1 MPRCYAKSLTFN
13 PPATM
18 PEQPT
23 FRIAVRQFG
32 PFESTMAKLWAS
44 FCQETGCP
52 LAVEMVAMDL
62 PQLYASLLTD
72 KGLAN
77 GAWDVAHINTDW
89 LPEAASTGAL
99 EDLAPYIRQ
108 QPPADFPQ
116 GWSPSLLGMQ
126 QRGQAVLALPF
137 HDGPECLIYRKDL
150 FDSPEEQVR
159 FQQQYGQPLEVPK
172 TWDEFQTVA
181 RFFQRP
187 ADNLYGFVAA
197 GFPDGHNT
205 VFDFCL
211 HLWTR
216 GGALLDEHGRVR
228 LDSPAAAEGLT
239 FYRQLLRD
247 PRAGHPHTRQYES
260 VAAGQ
265 AFARGEAALM
275 VNWFGF
281 AAVCDVD
288 AACPVR
294 GRVEVAPIP
303 HGTGGQSASLNVY
316 WLYAIGAGSR
326 HKAVAY
332 EFLRFATRPASDKL
346 LTLEGGIGCRLSTW
360 HDADINARVPYYHKL
375 DMLHQ
380 QARSLPPKANWAQL
394 AHVIDEVVLQAITT
408 DTPTHELLAA
418 GQQRLNALDHV

>member
-1 MPRCYAKSLTFN
+1 MT
-13 PPATM
+13 
-18 PEQPT
+18 PEPLS

-32 PFESTMAKLWAS
+32 PFESAMAKLWAG
-44 FCQETGCP
+44 FCQETGCQV
-52 LAVEMVAMDL
+52 AVEMVPMDL
-62 PQLYASLLTD
+62 HELYASLLTD
-72 KGLAN
+72 KGLLS
-77 GAWDVAHINTDW
+77 GSWDVAHINTDW
-89 LPEAASTGAL
+89 LPEAASSGAL
-99 EDLAPYIRQ
+99 ENLTPYIQ
-108 QPPADFPQ
+108 QKPPADFPQ

-126 QRGQAVLALPF
+126 QRGEAILGLPF

-150 FDSPEEQVR
+150 FDSVEEQAN
-159 FQQQYGQPLEVPK
+159 FQRQHGRPLRVPE
-172 TWDEFQTVA
+172 TWEEFQTVA

-187 ADNLYGFVAA
+187 AENLFGFVAA
-197 GFPDGHNT
+197 GYPDGHNT

-216 GGALLDEHGRVR
+216 GGQLVDAQGRVCI
-228 LDSPAAAEGLT
+228 DSEAAAAGLA

-247 PRAGHPHTRQYES
+247 QAAVHPHTMQYES

-294 GRVEVAPIP
+294 GRVDIARIP
-303 HGTGGQSASLNVY
+303 HGAGGQSASLNVY

-326 HKAVAY
+326 QKALAY
-332 EFLRFATRPASDKL
+332 DFIRYATSTANDKL

-360 HDADINARVPYYHKL
+360 HDAEINALVPYYHKL
-375 DMLHQ
+375 EMLHQ
-380 QARSLPPKANWAQL
+380 QAQSLPPKANWAQL
-394 AHVIDEVVLQAITT
+394 ASIIDEVVLQAITT
-408 DTPTHELLAA
+408 DMPVAKLLAA
-418 GQQRLNALDHV
+418 GQQQINALDHV

>member
-1 MPRCYAKSLTFN
+1 MTPE
-13 PPATM
+13 PAV
-18 PEQPT
+18 

-32 PFESTMAKLWAS
+32 PFESALAKLWAS
-44 FCQETGCP
+44 FCQETGCQ
-52 LAVEMVAMDL
+52 LAVEMVPMDL
-62 PQLYASLLTD
+62 HRLYASLLID

-77 GAWDVAHINTDW
+77 GAWDVAHLNTDW

-99 EDLAPYIRQ
+99 ENLTPYLNEN
-108 QPPADFPQ
+108 PPADFPQ
-116 GWSPSLLGMQ
+116 CWSPSLLGMQ
-126 QRGQAVLALPF
+126 QAGDAVLGLPF
-137 HDGPECLIYRKDL
+137 HDGPECLVYRKDL
-150 FDSPEEQVR
+150 FDSAEEQAD
-159 FQQQYGQPLEVPK
+159 FQQQHGRPLRVPE
-172 TWDEFQTVA
+172 TWAEFQTVA

-187 ADNLYGFVAA
+187 AENLYGFVAA
-197 GFPDGHNT
+197 GYPDGHNT

-216 GGALLDEHGRVR
+216 GGQLLDAQSRVC
-228 LDSPAAAEGLT
+228 LASAAAAEGLT

-247 PRAGHPHTRQYES
+247 QAASHPHTRQYES

-294 GRVEVAPIP
+294 GGVDIAPIP
-303 HGTGGQSASLNVY
+303 HGAGGQSASLNVY
-316 WLYAIGAGSR
+316 WLYTIGAGSR

-332 EFLRFATRPASDKL
+332 DFIRFATSPANDKL

-360 HDADINARVPYYHKL
+360 HDPEINALVPYYHKL
-375 DMLHQ
+375 ELLHQ
-380 QARSLPPKANWAQL
+380 QAKSLPPKANWAQI
-394 AHVIDEVVLQAITT
+394 ASIIDEVVLQAINT
-408 DTPTHELLAA
+408 DTPVAELLAN
-418 GQQRLNALDHV
+418 GQQKINALDHV

>member
-1 MPRCYAKSLTFN
+1 MTPE
-13 PPATM
+13 PAV
-18 PEQPT
+18 
-23 FRIAVRQFG
+23 FRIAVRKFG
-32 PFESTMAKLWAS
+32 PFESATAKLWAS

-52 LAVEMVAMDL
+52 LAVEMVPMDL
-62 PQLYASLLTD
+62 HELHASLLTD
-72 KGLAN
+72 EGLKN

-89 LPEAASTGAL
+89 LAEAHAAGAL
-99 EDLAPYIRQ
+99 ENLTPYLTAN
-108 QPPADFPQ
+108 PPADFPQ

-126 QRGQAVLALPF
+126 QFGDTVLGLPF
-137 HDGPECLIYRKDL
+137 HDGPECLIYRRDL
-150 FDSPEEQVR
+150 FENPAEQAAFRQQHGRPLQVPE
-159 FQQQYGQPLEVPK
+159 
-172 TWDEFQTVA
+172 TWEDFQTVA

-187 ADNLYGFVAA
+187 ADNLSGFVAA

-216 GGALLDEHGRVR
+216 AGQLVDSQGRVR
-228 LDSPAAAEGLT
+228 IDGAAAIEGLA

-247 PRAGHPHTRQYES
+247 QTAGHPQTMHYES

-294 GRVEVAPIP
+294 GQVDIAPIP
-303 HGTGGQSASLNVY
+303 HGAGGQSASLNVY

-332 EFLRFATRPASDKL
+332 EFLRYATRPENDKL
-346 LTLEGGIGCRLSTW
+346 LTLEGGIGCRISTW
-360 HDADINARVPYYHKL
+360 HDADINALVPYYHKL
-375 DMLHQ
+375 EQLHQ
-380 QARSLPPKANWAQL
+380 QAETLPRHTNWARI
-394 AHVIDEVVLQAITT
+394 AAIIDEVVLQAINT
-408 DTPTHELLAA
+408 DAPVAELLAA
-418 GQQRLNALDHV
+418 GQEKINSLDHV

>member
-1 MPRCYAKSLTFN
+1 MRPEL
-13 PPATM
+13 PP
-18 PEQPT
+18 

-32 PFESTMAKLWAS
+32 PFESAMAKLWAS
-44 FCQETGCP
+44 FCQETGCA
-52 LAVEMVAMDL
+52 LNVEMVPMDL
-62 PQLYASLLTD
+62 HQLYASLLTD
-72 KGLAN
+72 KGLQN
-77 GAWDVAHINTDW
+77 GNWDVAHINTDW

-99 EDLAPYIRQ
+99 EDLTPYIRQ
-108 QPPADFPQ
+108 NPPMGFPT

-126 QRGQAVLALPF
+126 QVGYAVMGLPF

-150 FDSPEEQVR
+150 FESPQEQAR
-159 FQQQYGQPLEVPK
+159 FQQLHGRPLQVPE
-172 TWDEFQTVA
+172 TWEDFQTVA

-187 ADNLYGFVAA
+187 ADNLFGFVAA

-211 HLWTR
+211 QLWTH
-216 GGALLDEHGRVR
+216 GGQLVDAQGHVR
-228 LDSPAAAEGLT
+228 IDSAAAAEGLA

-247 PRAGHPHTRQYES
+247 PSAGHPQTMQYES

-265 AFARGEAALM
+265 AFARGEAAMM

-294 GRVEVAPIP
+294 GRVDIGHIP
-303 HGTGGQSASLNVY
+303 HGASGQSASLNVY

-326 HKAVAY
+326 YKTVAY
-332 EFLRFATRPASDKL
+332 DFLRFAIHPENDRL

-360 HDADINARVPYYHKL
+360 HDAEINALVPYYHKL
-375 DMLHQ
+375 EMLHQ
-380 QARSLPPKANWAQL
+380 QAQSLPPKANWARI
-394 AHVIDEVVLQAITT
+394 ADIIDEVVRQAINT
-408 DTPTHELLAA
+408 DAPVTELLAA
-418 GQQRLNALDHV
+418 GQQKINALDHV

>member
-1 MPRCYAKSLTFN
+1 MT
-13 PPATM
+13 
-18 PEQPT
+18 PEPSV

-32 PFESTMAKLWAS
+32 PFESALAKLWTG
-44 FCQETGCP
+44 FCQETGCR
-52 LAVEMVAMDL
+52 LAVEMVPMDL
-62 PQLYASLLTD
+62 HELHASLLTNN
-72 KGLAN
+72 GLQN
-77 GAWDVAHINTDW
+77 GTWDVAHINTDW

-99 EDLAPYIRQ
+99 ENLTPYIQ
-108 QPPADFPQ
+108 QNPPADFPA

-126 QRGQAVLALPF
+126 QVGEAITGLPF

-150 FDSPEEQVR
+150 FDSPEEQAR
-159 FQQQYGQPLEVPK
+159 FQQQHGRPLRVPE
-172 TWDEFQTVA
+172 TWEDFQTVA

-216 GGALLDEHGRVR
+216 GGTLVDAQGHITIDT
-228 LDSPAAAEGLT
+228 PAAIEGLT
-239 FYRQLLRD
+239 FYRQLLTD
-247 PRAGHPHTRQYES
+247 NTAVHPQTMQYES

-281 AAVCDVD
+281 AAVCDV
-288 AACPVR
+288 AATCPVR
-294 GRVEVAPIP
+294 GRVDIARIP
-303 HGTGGQSASLNVY
+303 HGAGGQSASLNVY
-316 WLYAIGAGSR
+316 WLYAIGSGSR

-332 EFLRFATRPASDKL
+332 AFLRFATRPENDKL

-360 HDADINARVPYYHKL
+360 HDPEINALVPYYHKL
-375 DMLHQ
+375 EMLHQ
-380 QARSLPPKANWAQL
+380 QAQSLPPKANWAQL
-394 AHVIDEVVLQAITT
+394 AGIIDTVVLQAIST
-408 DTPTHELLAA
+408 DAPVAELLAA
-418 GQQRLNALDHV
+418 GQRQLNLFDHV

>member
-1 MPRCYAKSLTFN
+1 
-13 PPATM
+13 M
-18 PEQPT
+18 PELPP

-32 PFESTMAKLWAS
+32 PFESAMAKLWAS
-44 FCQETGCP
+44 FCEETGCE
-52 LAVEMVAMDL
+52 LAVEMVPMDL
-62 PQLYASLLTD
+62 HQLYASLLTD
-72 KGLAN
+72 KGLQN
-77 GAWDVAHINTDW
+77 GTWDVAHINTDW

-99 EDLAPYIRQ
+99 EDLTPYIRQ
-108 QPPADFPQ
+108 NPPMDFPI

-126 QRGQAVLALPF
+126 QVGDAVMGLPF

-150 FDSPEEQVR
+150 FESPQEQAR
-159 FQQQYGQPLEVPK
+159 FRELHGSPLEVPE
-172 TWDEFQTVA
+172 TWEDFQKVA

-187 ADNLYGFVAA
+187 ADNLFGFVAA

-211 HLWTR
+211 HLWTS
-216 GGALLDEHGRVR
+216 GGQLVDAQGLVR
-228 LDSPAAAEGLT
+228 IDSAAAAEGLA

-247 PRAGHPHTRQYES
+247 QAAGHPQTMQYES

-294 GRVEVAPIP
+294 GWVDIARIP
-303 HGTGGQSASLNVY
+303 HGAGGQSASLNVY

-332 EFLRFATRPASDKL
+332 EFLRFATRPENDKL

-360 HDADINARVPYYHKL
+360 HDAEINALVPYYHKL
-375 DMLHQ
+375 EMLHQ
-380 QARSLPPKANWAQL
+380 QAQSLPPKANWAL
-394 AHVIDEVVLQAITT
+394 IAGVIDEVVLQAINT
-408 DTPTHELLAA
+408 DVPVAELLAA
-418 GQQRLNALDHV
+418 GQQKINALDHV

>member
-1 MPRCYAKSLTFN
+1 M
-13 PPATM
+13 M
-18 PEQPT
+18 PEQPP

-32 PFESTMAKLWAS
+32 PFESAMAKLWAG
-44 FCQETGCP
+44 FCQETGCQ
-52 LAVEMVAMDL
+52 LAVEMVPMDL
-62 PQLYASLLTD
+62 HELHASLLTD
-72 KGLAN
+72 KGLQY
-77 GAWDVAHINTDW
+77 GAWDVTHINTDW
-89 LPEAASTGAL
+89 LAEAHATGAL
-99 EDLAPYIRQ
+99 ADLAPFIAQ
-108 QPPADFPQ
+108 NPPTDFPA

-126 QRGQAVLALPF
+126 QFGDAVVGLPF
-137 HDGPECLIYRKDL
+137 HDGPECLIYRRDL
-150 FDSPEEQVR
+150 FEDPAEQAA
-159 FQQQYGQPLEVPK
+159 FQQQHGWPLGVPK
-172 TWDEFQTVA
+172 TWEDFQAVA

-197 GFPDGHNT
+197 GYPDGHNT

-216 GGALLDEHGRVR
+216 GGQLVDAQGRVCIA
-228 LDSPAAAEGLT
+228 SAAAAEGLG

-247 PRAGHPHTRQYES
+247 EAAAHPQTMQYES

-294 GRVEVAPIP
+294 GRVDIAPIP
-303 HGTGGQSASLNVY
+303 HGAGGQSASLNVY

-332 EFLRFATRPASDKL
+332 EFLRFATRPANDKL

-360 HDADINARVPYYHKL
+360 HDADINALVPYYHKL
-375 DMLHQ
+375 AQLHQ
-380 QARSLPPKANWAQL
+380 QAETLPRLANWARI
-394 AHVIDEVVLQAITT
+394 AVIIDEVVLQAINT
-408 DTPTHELLAA
+408 DAPVADLLAA
-418 GQQRLNALDHV
+418 GQEKINSLDHV